1 MSSLIFLTRDA
12 ETAVSGRERARFGG
26 VLDHLAWRTIE
37 RDLDPSETTG
47 PSVLRDAV
55 DLPTWVTN
63 AHGHE
68 FARMAELLIRG
79 TGEEHVNLPGLA
91 NVATVLEVH
100 LNTIVANH
108 SDPVAFACRLY
119 AQAQCNAWIDGA
131 DRGWAADLI
140 EQGIKTSY
148 PPEIA
153 AGSDRTGLRLFDQ
166 DASVNGT
173 YAGWTGVVEMLRAGA
188 GIVVIASSITDGFP
202 GQLWAG
208 REGDDRGDFRTWW
221 KQASPD
227 ERWDRSETGLR
238 EDTEL
243 NCPVLRIAPDTLHAR
258 LFGRDR
264 GINPTWYRVAT
275 AWRNA

>member
-1 MSSLIFLTRDA
+1 MSSLMFLTRDA

-37 RDLDPSETTG
+37 RDLDPSEIAG
-47 PSVLRDAV
+47 PSVLRAAV

-63 AHGHE
+63 GHGAE
-68 FARMAELLIRG
+68 FARMAKLLICG
-79 TGEEHVNLPGLA
+79 TGADRVNLPGRA

-100 LNTIVANH
+100 LNTILANY
-108 SDPVAFACRLY
+108 SDPVAFASRLY
-119 AQAQCNAWIDGA
+119 AQAECNAWIDGA
-131 DRGWAADLI
+131 DRKWAADLI

-153 AGSDRTGLRLFDQ
+153 AGSEQTASKLFDQ

-173 YAGWTGVVEMLRAGA
+173 YAGWAGVVEMLRAGD

-202 GQLWAG
+202 GQIWAA
-208 REGDDRGDFRTWW
+208 REGELRDEFRTWW

-227 ERWDRSETGLR
+227 ERWDRSEEGLR
-238 EDTEL
+238 EDTAL

-264 GINPTWYRVAT
+264 GINPTWYGVAT